1 MGVADTAF
9 GMDILLDESAFQK
22 ATADFAALGTRLQNL
37 RTKIEEMLNTLK
49 EGFDTP
55 AGTKFIN
62 SCKNN
67 LLSPLNDQK
76 LVLDHIAENLAIAKQ
91 SYVAVFT
98 EYQQLNAS
106 INASRV

>member
-9 GMDILLDESAFQK
+9 GVDILLDESAFQ
-22 ATADFAALGTRLQNL
+22 TAISEFSALSTRLQNL
-37 RTKIEEMLNTLK
+37 KTSIESMLSTLK
-49 EGFDTP
+49 EGFNTP

-67 LLSPLNDQK
+67 LIKPLDDQK
-76 LVLDHIAENLAIAKQ
+76 LVIAHISENLTAAKQ
-91 SYVAVFT
+91 AYASVFT
-98 EYQQLNAS
+98 EYQQVNTS

>member
-9 GMDILLDESAFQK
+9 GTDILLDESAFQT
-22 ATADFAALGTRLQNL
+22 ATSDFSALSTRLQNL
-37 RTKIEEMLNTLK
+37 RTTIENMLNTLQA
-49 EGFDTP
+49 GFDTP

-67 LLSPLNDQK
+67 LLAPLSDQK
-76 LVLDHIAENLAIAKQ
+76 LVIAHISENLAIARQ
-91 SYVAVFT
+91 SYASVFT
-98 EYQQLNAS
+98 EYQQVNAA

>member
-1 MGVADTAF
+1 MGIVDTVF
-9 GMDILLDESAFQK
+9 GVDILLDESAFQ
-22 ATADFAALGTRLQNL
+22 TAASDFSALSTRLQNL
-37 RTKIEEMLNTLK
+37 RATIENMLNTLE

-67 LLSPLNDQK
+67 LLAPLNDQK
-76 LVLDHIAENLAIAKQ
+76 LVITHISENLAIARQ
-91 SYVAVFT
+91 SYASVFS
-98 EYQQLNAS
+98 EYQQVTTS